1 MKRWPLVATCV
12 LFIAATQL
20 SGFLQI
26 ILRILVDQKKSNLLI
41 RSSGR
46 GERIRTSDYCV
57 PNAVLYQAE
66 LHPALTPPAPLT
78 RRGREGFK
86 IAASRQSAPI
96 LANIACI
103 LNRQSL
109 QWRRMPTPLRA
120 ELAGG
125 GNPAHPWRE

>member
-46 GERIRTSDYCV
+46 GERIRTSDSCV

-66 LHPALTPPAPLT
+66 LHPASQGRFPALSEKT
-78 RRGREGFK
+78 K
-86 IAASRQSAPI
+86 IAVSRQSAPI

-103 LNRQSL
+103 LNREEKRWL
-109 QWRRMPTPLRA
+109 RMPLPPRTW
-120 ELAGG
+120 LAGG
-125 GNPAHPWRE
+125 